1 MARKDFY
8 SFVDEKIYD
17 RVSARRDKLLRR
29 LSAGEKPPLLQVSEQ
44 KNTEMEWLE
53 EIGTRC
59 STTVDIT
66 DFVEYSAEPPYVV
79 LRTPKGKTVFCG
91 AVCVEYFRLHELAE
105 GGTAFR
111 RYTYFEVY

>member
-66 DFVEYSAEPPYVV
+66 DIVEYSAEPPYVV
-79 LRTPKGKTVFCG
+79 LRTPKGILWC
-91 AVCVEYFRLHELAE
+91 RLRGILPA
-105 GGTAFR
+105 A
-111 RYTYFEVY
+111 